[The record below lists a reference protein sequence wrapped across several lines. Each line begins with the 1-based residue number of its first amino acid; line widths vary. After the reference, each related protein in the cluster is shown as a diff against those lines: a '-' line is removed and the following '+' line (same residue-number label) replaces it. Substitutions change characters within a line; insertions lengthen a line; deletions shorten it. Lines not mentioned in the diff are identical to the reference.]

1 MGTALVEARI
11 PEYDS
16 EKKDYSK
23 SRVDLYFINE
33 EGSISNETGDSHVKN
48 CDSFEE
54 ALPWLE
60 QFISFYLKGKILSVI
75 KE

>member
-33 EGSISNETGDSHVKN
+33 EGVHFQRNGR
-48 CDSFEE
+48 
-54 ALPWLE
+54 
-60 QFISFYLKGKILSVI
+60 
-75 KE
+75 